1 MIFHFCL
8 RALLGV
14 AVLAFPTA
22 LFAAEVNSEAM
33 RRARTAAE
41 NNDFPAAIEILKQEA
56 AKGSAEAANA
66 LGELHFA
73 GKGVKASPSEAARW
87 FQQAVD
93 ASYPPA
99 MLNLGTI
106 LLKGA
111 EGLPADPDKGQFLIR
126 TAAEEGFAPAQV
138 ALGRAVEAEPEKTR
152 DLAEARFWYE
162 KAAAQENADGL
173 LALARFFH
181 EGIAGARD
189 PVQAFETYR
198 RAARAGSAF
207 AMNEVGVRYQKGL
220 GVTADPTAAIG
231 WFTLATQH
239 GLPAA
244 FVNLGNCYEMAK
256 GVLQDFDKA
265 GSYYAAAAKKKFGPA
280 QFLLAQLFEQGK
292 GTKPNPVYAYVNYYL
307 AAANSVEAAAKKRDE
322 LKAKLTP
329 EQLQEATTLLAS
341 GGTEPSAKK

>member
-1 MIFHFCL
+1 MILRFCL
-8 RALLGV
+8 RLLPGA
-14 AVLAFPTA
+14 AVLAFSSV
-22 LFAAEVNSEAM
+22 LFAAEINSEAM
-33 RRARTAAE
+33 RRARAAADKK
-41 NNDFPAAIEILKQEA
+41 DFPAAIKILKEEA
-56 AKGSAEAANA
+56 AKGSPEAANA
-66 LGELHFA
+66 LGELHVA
-73 GKGVKASPSEAARW
+73 GMGMKASPSEAARW

-99 MLNLGTI
+99 MLNLGKL

-111 EGLPADPDKGQFLIR
+111 EGLPADADKGQFLIR

-138 ALGRAVEAEPEKTR
+138 VLGRAVEAEPEKTR
-152 DLAEARFWYE
+152 DLAEARSWYE
-162 KAAAQENADGL
+162 KAAAQEDPDGL
-173 LALARFFH
+173 LALAHFFDQ
-181 EGIAGARD
+181 GIAGARD
-189 PVQAFETYR
+189 PVQAFDAFR

-220 GVTADPTAAIG
+220 GVTADATAAIG

-244 FVNLGNCYEMAK
+244 FTNLGNCYEMAN

-265 GSYYAAAAKKKFGPA
+265 GTYYAAAAKKRFGPA

-292 GTKPNPVYAYVNYYL
+292 GTKPNLVYAYVNYCL
-307 AAANSVEAAAKKRDE
+307 AAANGVEAAAKKRDE

-329 EQLQEATTLLAS
+329 EQLQEATRLLAS
-341 GGTEPSAKK
+341 GGTEPSAEK